1 MIIRYYLFVIIP
13 LLISIA
19 YLTLLERKALGY
31 IQLRKGPNKV
41 GLLQP
46 WADGLKLFTKNLIY
60 PSLSVGM
67 LFIISPLRGFILRLL
82 RWSLVSIP
90 YCSIDYTLGVV
101 YFRCISSLTIYTVV
115 IAGWSSNS
123 IYASLG
129 SYRSVAQMISYE
141 VALVIILLSV
151 VSIVAG
157 YNLLVFDYWYGLIR
171 CPLILVWFSSILA
184 EVNRSP
190 YDFAEGESELVS
202 GYNIEYGSGLFSLLF
217 LSEYGNILFISY
229 LRARIRIIK
238 STMILIVILVLWV
251 RASYPRLRYDKLIV
265 LAWKCYLPFSLGSF
279 ILIIGLKSEWG
290 LNITVFTLL
299 YY

>member
-1 MIIRYYLFVIIP
+1 MIIRYYLLLIIS
-13 LLISIA
+13 LLISVA

-46 WADGLKLFTKNLIY
+46 WADGLKLFSKNLIY
-60 PSLSVGM
+60 PSLSM
-67 LFIISPLRGFILRLL
+67 KILFIISPLIGFILILL
-82 RWSLVSIP
+82 IWSLVGSF
-90 YCSIDYTLGVV
+90 YCTMDYTLGLV

-115 IAGWSSNS
+115 MAGWSSNS

-129 SYRSVAQMISYE
+129 SYRSVAQIISYE

-151 VSIVAG
+151 VSIVSG
-157 YNLLVFDYWYGLIR
+157 YGLLIFNYWYGLIR
-171 CPLILVWFSSILA
+171 LPLVLVWFSSILA

-229 LRARIRIIK
+229 FIAVIILHK
-238 STMILIVILVLWV
+238 FLIIFIVRLVLWV
-251 RASYPRLRYDKLIV
+251 RASYPRLRYDKLII
-265 LAWKCYLPFSLGSF
+265 LAWKCYLPFSLGVF
-279 ILIIGLKSEWG
+279 ILILGLKSRW
-290 LNITVFTLL
+290 F
-299 YY
+299 

>member
-1 MIIRYYLFVIIP
+1 MRYYLFLIIS

-46 WADGLKLFTKNLIY
+46 WADGLKLFSKNLIY
-60 PSLSVGM
+60 PLSSM
-67 LFIISPLRGFILRLL
+67 KILFIISPLIGLILILL
-82 RWSLVSIP
+82 IWSLVNNP
-90 YCSIDYTLGVV
+90 YCYIDYTLGLI
-101 YFRCISSLTIYTVV
+101 YFRAISSLTIYTVV

-129 SYRSVAQMISYE
+129 SYRSVAQIISYE
-141 VALVIILLSV
+141 VALVIILLSI
-151 VSIVAG
+151 VSIIAD
-157 YNLLVFDYWYGLIR
+157 YNLSIFDYYYGLIR

-202 GYNIEYGSGLFSLLF
+202 GYNIEYGSGLFSFLF
-217 LSEYGNILFISY
+217 LSEYGNILFMSY
-229 LRARIRIIK
+229 LMSIIILHK
-238 STMILIVILVLWV
+238 SIIILIVILVLWV
-251 RASYPRLRYDKLIV
+251 RASYPRLRYDKLII
-265 LAWKCYLPFSLGSF
+265 LAWKCYLPFSLGVF
-279 ILIIGLKSEWG
+279 MLIMALKSR
-290 LNITVFTLL
+290 
-299 YY
+299 